1 MIEQLLMFSCLT
13 FTGPRLGNHR
23 GLPSGHASAHVYE
36 GEEEGERR
44 RGSNKEGKLRST
56 GGSQIK
62 SPSIIITC
70 STRSS
75 PQKSF
80 SIPVATTCNA
90 CLKDLNDEN
99 GSLDDGIER
108 KSTSTLLSRVI
119 EKDEKKLFCR
129 KLYLRIYFFNS
140 FTLQHFSKREVYS
153 LNRFSLKLKKKKL

>member
-1 MIEQLLMFSCLT
+1 MIEQLLKFSCLT

-36 GEEEGERR
+36 REEEGERR
-44 RGSNKEGKLRST
+44 RGSNKEGKLRSA

-62 SPSIIITC
+62 SPAIIITC

-99 GSLDDGIER
+99 GSLDDGIESEGAQR

-119 EKDEKKLFCR
+119 EKEEKS
-129 KLYLRIYFFNS
+129 FFVVN
-140 FTLQHFSKREVYS
+140 FI
-153 LNRFSLKLKKKKL
+153 